1 MPWTV
6 YRELNKFQGLR
17 SCFSSEGISDAVTGF
32 YLQVSPASSVT
43 FISFKKFLQW
53 EDPSIYLQHFQS
65 NE

>member
-6 YRELNKFQGLR
+6 YRELNKFQGLK

-43 FISFKKFLQW
+43 FISFKKFLQ
-53 EDPSIYLQHFQS
+53 
-65 NE
+65 